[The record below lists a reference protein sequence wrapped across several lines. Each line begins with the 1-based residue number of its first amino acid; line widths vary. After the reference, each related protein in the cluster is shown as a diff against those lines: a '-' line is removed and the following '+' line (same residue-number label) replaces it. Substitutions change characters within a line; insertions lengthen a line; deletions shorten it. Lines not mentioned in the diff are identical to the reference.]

1 MKSSSHVGRLIPL
14 PDPFLGGFRWKW
26 HTGSHSL
33 HRRLL
38 DTKWKR
44 TKCKKSQNIKQ
55 ASCWFK
61 TIYERHKTV
70 CNENNILPQ
79 STQAPRLLC
88 WQWVWMIK
96 RRLWN
101 ESKGRRWTIRKH
113 YSAYALPVRLLA
125 EEAKVKL
132 VQECFSI
139 QPVKESIFMPVKCS
153 PGGQLSAEDDR
164 CWNWLH
170 FVAER
175 QITVDEVFFC
185 VEIRFVSAFWG
196 AGIRL
201 KQISMFFLCA

>member
-1 MKSSSHVGRLIPL
+1 MKSSSRVGRMIPL
-14 PDPFLGGFRWKW
+14 PDPFLGGFCWKW
-26 HTGSHSL
+26 YTGSHSL

-101 ESKGRRWTIRKH
+101 ESKGRRWTIRNH
-113 YSAYALPVRLLA
+113 YSAYALLVLDFWRSESKISSRMLFYSARKRINIHAGKMFASGAVECGGWSGLKLITFCGRAPNNGWWGFLL
-125 EEAKVKL
+125 
-132 VQECFSI
+132 
-139 QPVKESIFMPVKCS
+139 
-153 PGGQLSAEDDR
+153 
-164 CWNWLH
+164 CWD
-170 FVAER
+170 
-175 QITVDEVFFC
+175 Q
-185 VEIRFVSAFWG
+185 IRFC
-196 AGIRL
+196 
-201 KQISMFFLCA
+201 FLEQE